1 MELDLTRNDAPK
13 ELINKVTEQ
22 LGYPD
27 ILINNAD
34 ILRIMISLR

>member
-27 ILINNAD
+27 ILINKD